1 MEALVVVGNGM
12 VSHRLCAGLIERGAL
27 KRYRITVI
35 GDEPRPAYDRVHL
48 TGIFN
53 GRKAETL
60 TLAPASWYT
69 EHGIELRLGHRA
81 TSIDP
86 AKRCVRLG
94 VEDEI
99 RYDHLVLATGAAAH
113 VPPIPGVQL
122 PGVFP
127 YRTLADLEALKAAAL
142 KVPTAAVIGGGLLGL
157 EGARALLDLGL
168 KVDVIQ
174 NAEWLMQKQ
183 LDRSGGRLV
192 QQFIENLG
200 VRVHLSRQIAG
211 IERGADGLSV
221 RFNDG
226 SAVTAGVVLLATGM
240 RPHVELAASAGI
252 KHSPAGIVINDFL
265 ETSDARISALGDCAL
280 HRGMN
285 YGLVAPGYQMAE
297 ALADRLC
304 GGKKTFAGADLS
316 ARLKLLGA
324 DVAVLGAYD
333 AEGPS
338 VATHVYETPSVYRK
352 IVVRDGKL
360 AGFASVGACT
370 ELGRIQDQLY
380 PPQPVSAREIQR
392 FTETG
397 ALWPVEESLPVGL
410 WPETATVCNCM
421 RITRGQL
428 SACMRDGCSTV
439 EGLAAKT
446 GASTMCGSCKPL
458 LAQLVGAPAP
468 VERGRKR
475 LLVASIA
482 ALALAGLIAALPA
495 IPNTATIQA
504 GWTIDQLWRDEFLK
518 QVTGFG
524 LVGMCAGAM
533 AYSARKRVKKFRK
546 GDIGV
551 WKFVHGLA
559 GVLGLV
565 VLVAHTGFRLGANLN
580 LVLMLNFLLLA
591 VLGSATGGITA
602 LSARMQPATAQR
614 LQRGWALAH
623 VIVVWPLP
631 VLILFH
637 ALAFYFF

>member
-12 VSHRLCAGLIERGAL
+12 VSHRLCAGLIERGAQR
-27 KRYRITVI
+27 RYRITVI

-53 GRKAETL
+53 GRKPESL
-60 TLAPASWYT
+60 MLAPASWYAD
-69 EHGIELRLGHRA
+69 HGITLRLGECV
-81 TSIDP
+81 TSIDA

-94 VEDEI
+94 ADAEI
-99 RYDHLVLATGAAAH
+99 PYDHLVLATGASPYI
-113 VPPIPGVQL
+113 PPIPGSQL

-127 YRTLADLEALKAAAL
+127 YRTMADLEVLKSSAV
-142 KVPTAAVIGGGLLGL
+142 KVPSAAVIGGGLLGL

-174 NAEWLMQKQ
+174 NADWLLQRQ

-192 QQFIENLG
+192 QTFIEKLG
-200 VRVHLSRQIAG
+200 VRVHLSRQISR
-211 IERGADGLSV
+211 IEAQTNGLSV
-221 RFNDG
+221 RFTDG
-226 SAVTAGVVLLATGM
+226 TDVSAGVVLLAVGV
-240 RPHVELAASAGI
+240 RPRVELAAAAGI
-252 KHSPAGIVINDFL
+252 KHSPAGIVINDAL

-280 HRGMN
+280 HRSMN
-285 YGLVAPGYQMAE
+285 YGLVAPGYQMADV
-297 ALADRLC
+297 LAERLC
-304 GGKKTFAGADLS
+304 GGSRVFAGADLS

-324 DVAVLGAYD
+324 DVSVLGAYD
-333 AEGPS
+333 AEGPG
-338 VATHVYETPSVYRK
+338 VTTHAYEAGGVYRK
-352 IVVRDGKL
+352 IVLREGKL
-360 AGFASVGACT
+360 AGFACVGACA
-370 ELGRIQDQLY
+370 ELGRIQDSIY
-380 PPQPVSAREIQR
+380 PPQSISTREIQR

-397 ALWPVEESLPVGL
+397 VLWPADDVLPVGL

-421 RITRGQL
+421 RISRGAL
-428 SACMRDGCSTV
+428 TACMREGCTTV
-439 EGLAAKT
+439 EALASKT

-482 ALALAGLIAALPA
+482 ALAFAGLIAALPA
-495 IPNTATIQA
+495 IPNADSIQL
-504 GWTIDQLWRDEFLK
+504 GWTIDRLWRDEFLK
-518 QVTGFG
+518 QVTGFS
-524 LVGMCAGAM
+524 LVGLCAGAM
-533 AYSARKRVKKFRK
+533 VYSARKRMKKFRA

-551 WKFVHGLA
+551 WKFVHAFLGA
-559 GVLGLV
+559 MGLV

-591 VLGSATGGITA
+591 VLGAATGGITA
-602 LSARMQPATAQR
+602 LSRRMQPATAQR

-623 VIVVWPLP
+623 VLVVWPLP

-637 ALAFYFF
+637 AIAFYFF